1 MNWSAAWQRWRTQT
15 MKMNDRLIKL
25 ERRQPDN
32 ALARIRAMTDEEIE
46 QRINTMT
53 ADQRQTAQELLN
65 QWLK

>member
-46 QRINTMT
+46 QRIDAMT
-53 ADQRQTAQELLN
+53 TDQRQVAEELLR

>member
-1 MNWSAAWQRWRTQT
+1 

-32 ALARIRAMTDEEIE
+32 TLARIRAMTDEEIE

>member
-1 MNWSAAWQRWRTQT
+1 

-32 ALARIRAMTDEEIE
+32 TLARIRAMSDEELDH
-46 QRINTMT
+46 RIDTMT